1 MIALAALEEPQG
13 QGHILGRLALHV
25 EQIAPHHPIG
35 IDDQIVKG
43 FLLGWGARRAGN
55 RCRHIENRDDLRMAA
70 DALPQQGRA
79 RFHTLIPIE
88 IDPDRLDSIGP
99 QAINRP
105 GQQGILQRPTEA
117 PNVLLRETDQANGPG
132 HSRWRRPQNHG
143 RVVDQQVERFTDTGQ
158 LESP

>member
-1 MIALAALEEPQG
+1 M
-13 QGHILGRLALHV
+13 

-35 IDDQIVKG
+35 IDDQIIKG
-43 FLLGWGARRAGN
+43 FLLGWGSRRAGN
-55 RCRHIENRDDLRMAA
+55 RSRPIEDRDNLRMAA

-105 GQQGILQRPTEA
+105 DHQGVLQRPTEA
-117 PNVLLRETDQANGPG
+117 PNVLLRETD
-132 HSRWRRPQNHG
+132 
-143 RVVDQQVERFTDTGQ
+143 
-158 LESP
+158 